1 MGHDDRRGAVSDIDL
16 NHTNDESSRDSSI
29 ASSRMKV
36 DKCDVP
42 DTACSKIEH

>member
-16 NHTNDESSRDSSI
+16 NHSNDESSRVSGI

-42 DTACSKIEH
+42 DTAFRK